1 MRTLLFMIWK
11 AIAIL
16 AFVVGAAVGDHSS
29 CEVNCARQ
37 PYRSLYV
44 DAAAFTAAIDKAHV
58 VSSPFSAISGIV
70 VPHDLT
76 AADLMA
82 TAFKLVKNQ
91 PIEKIVL
98 LFPDHFRKSTLPFAT
113 TKRDFSTVFGQVDVS
128 QDDVSRLL
136 AVSDLFEASDLF
148 EDDHGIGAVLPFLKH
163 ALPRAKLVPVAI
175 ELSSQKSDWDR
186 LLPILH
192 ALIDA
197 QTLVVQSTDFSHYL
211 DLGTAA
217 QRDQQTLNL
226 FATGDW
232 DAAARLAQP
241 QNVDSRGANYIQL
254 RLQKEYLKA
263 ELAILFNSNLQS
275 YTNTPQTK
283 TTSYMVAAYGRGAQ
297 GRVEFA
303 TPDSTVFCFAG
314 DTFFGRSLARLL
326 SSPDVAARVRAE
338 AKALL
343 NGCHLVLN
351 LEGVIVPELPLNLD
365 RDKLAMPMAL
375 TLEWLRELNVVAVSL
390 ANNHSADLGSDAFD
404 AMARALR
411 NAGIQPLRHATAAD
425 LGPFRLF
432 ALTDLDNRG
441 YLQSDAITERD
452 LRTIAEFD
460 GTPPVFA
467 FMHWGVEYQ
476 AAATARSKMLA
487 EALRRGGVTL
497 IIGAHPHVASQSLE
511 TIGGGHHLVAFSL
524 GNFLFDQTSDRAS
537 GAVLE
542 LRIFKQGTFF
552 ARLIS
557 IPNLFEKAAQRDRP
571 D

>member
-1 MRTLLFMIWK
+1 MRTVLFIIWK

-16 AFVVGAAVGDHSS
+16 TFAVVAAKGDQSS
-29 CEVNCARQ
+29 CEVSCARQ
-37 PYRSLYV
+37 PFRSLYA
-44 DAAAFTAAIDKAHV
+44 DATAFTAAIDKAHV

-76 AADLMA
+76 AADLIA
-82 TAFKLVKNQ
+82 AAFKLVENK
-91 PIEKIVL
+91 PIKKVVV

-113 TKRDFSTVFGQVDVS
+113 TKRDFSTIFGQVDVS

-163 ALPRAKLVPVAI
+163 ALPQAKLVPVAI
-175 ELSSQKSDWDR
+175 ESSSQKSDWDR
-186 LLPILH
+186 FLPILH
-192 ALIDA
+192 ALVDA

-211 DLGTAA
+211 DLGAA
-217 QRDQQTLNL
+217 VQRDQQTLNL

-254 RLQKEYLKA
+254 RLQLEYFKA
-263 ELAILFNSNLQS
+263 ELAVLFNSNLQS
-275 YTNTPQTK
+275 YSNTPQTK
-283 TTSYMVAAYGRGAQ
+283 TTSYIVAAYGRDTHGGA
-297 GRVEFA
+297 ESA
-303 TPDSTVFCFAG
+303 TPDSKVFCFAG

-338 AKALL
+338 AKAVL
-343 NGCHLVLN
+343 NGCPLVLN

-365 RDKLAMPMAL
+365 RNKLAMPMAL

-411 NAGIQPLRHATAAD
+411 NAGIQPLQHATAAD

-432 ALTDLDNRG
+432 ALTDLDNRA
-441 YLQSDAITERD
+441 YLQSGAVTERN
-452 LRTIAEFD
+452 LKTIAEFD

-467 FMHWGVEYQ
+467 FMHWGVEYET
-476 AAATARSKMLA
+476 APTARSEALT
-487 EALRRGGVTL
+487 EALRRGGVAL
-497 IIGAHPHVASQSLE
+497 IIGAHPHVASQGLE
-511 TIGGGHHLVAFSL
+511 TIGGGHHLLVFSL

-537 GAVLE
+537 GAVLKI
-542 LRIFKQGTFF
+542 RIFKQGTFF
-552 ARLIS
+552 PRLIPIS
-557 IPNLFEKAAQRDRP
+557 NLFEKAAQQNRRD
-571 D
+571 